1 MADPLSLVIEAPG
14 LPGGSMMRQLRTLG
28 QKVRALV
35 LPDDPAI
42 SSMPLDM
49 EYLQEEFL
57 DHQPAEVNFA
67 R

>member
-1 MADPLSLVIEAPG
+1 LVIEAPG

-28 QKVRALV
+28 QKVRAVV
-35 LPDDPAI
+35 LPDDPAV

-49 EYLQEEFL
+49 EHIQEDLL
-57 DHQPAEVNFA
+57 DHQPAEFNIA